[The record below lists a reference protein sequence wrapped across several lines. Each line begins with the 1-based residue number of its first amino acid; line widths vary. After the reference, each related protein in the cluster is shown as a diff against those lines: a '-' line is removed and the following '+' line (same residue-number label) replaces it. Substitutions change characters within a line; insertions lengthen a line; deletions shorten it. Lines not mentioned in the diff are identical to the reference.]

1 MNRDVGGLGGVGS
14 NVPSC
19 SEPNLLNLFGGGLNS
34 FGGKLNFFGD
44 KLNSRGGELNSLK
57 RAILAFSYLCFSHL
71 RGGLAYFCSELGV
84 GVIEGRGSSSNFLRV
99 EILNLPL
106 FYCEFNL
113 LYRENVGFISKLCSV
128 YIFLTKYAFL
138 QNC

>member
-57 RAILAFSYLCFSHL
+57 RAILAFSFLSFFL
-71 RGGLAYFCSELGV
+71 TLGEV
-84 GVIEGRGSSSNFLRV
+84 LHIFA
-99 EILNLPL
+99 LNLGWESL
-106 FYCEFNL
+106 KEGAQVQISCE
-113 LYRENVGFISKLCSV
+113 
-128 YIFLTKYAFL
+128 
-138 QNC
+138 